1 MISDKQNTL
10 YWRMWSR
17 VVNANDWRMSKG
29 RLISPLAPHT
39 SHLGR
44 RVLALA
50 TDLARQLHRSV
61 TADDLRHACHV
72 AAVGHEKSHKDL
84 TNTEFSRVLTAFK
97 LLIEPDD
104 LDAQM
109 DWDNPDR
116 DARRSLV
123 AGINKIAPHAAID
136 AICKNAFN
144 NYNSPFWEDL
154 ELGQLRWLL
163 RTLKDCASR
172 RLRPIRAAANFQA
185 VPVGQ
190 DDNNPF

>member
-1 MISDKQNTL
+1 MTDKQNSL

-17 VVNANDWRMSKG
+17 VVDANDWQMSKG
-29 RLISPLAPHT
+29 RLASPLAPHG
-39 SHLGR
+39 SAHAH
-44 RVLALA
+44 RVLILA
-50 TDLARQLHRSV
+50 GEIAQRQHRSV
-61 TADDLRHACHV
+61 TADDLRHACHA
-72 AAVGHEKSHKDL
+72 AAVGREKSHKDL
-84 TNTEFSRVLTAFK
+84 TNAEFSRVLTAFK

-109 DWDNPDR
+109 NWDNPDR

-123 AGINKIAPHAAID
+123 ASINKIAPHAAID
-136 AICKNAFN
+136 AICKNAFQ

-154 ELGQLRWLL
+154 GLDQLKWLI
-163 RTLKDCASR
+163 RTLKDRAAR